1 MYFERSEE
9 SDKYRANFCAQ
20 YKKTDPIYGIR

>member
-9 SDKYRANFCAQ
+9 SDKYRANFYAQ
-20 YKKTDPIYGIR
+20 YKKIGPIYGIR